1 VAALEQNVAAG
12 NSTYEMRWP
21 KNTHQS

>member
-21 KNTHQS
+21 KNTHRS